1 MQATTPKR
9 RIHKLSPECFDVV
22 MQMQK
27 RWPEAININ
36 APKPLVI
43 GVHRQIQQ
51 ELNLSNDVTE
61 SVMRWYTRRF
71 AYRQAL
77 EAGEHRYHL
86 DGTIAAAV
94 KPDERPSA
102 IAKRQGK
109 SLSSPHSSKAP
120 RFTWQ
125 ELSAHKETLMAD
137 AASISPTLKLVLRQ
151 APEFTQSQDG
161 STLYCAFTNT
171 PSGVPGDLPLGVTP
185 LYLAVRVKLWNRAQ
199 KRAEQLQAEG
209 AASVIYMVEA
219 AVSVDENGSLLAF
232 GKGIQVMPGKDKA
245 KTEE

>member
-9 RIHKLSPECFDVV
+9 HAHKLSPELFAVV

-27 RWPEAININ
+27 RWPKAIDIT
-36 APKPLVI
+36 APKPLAI
-43 GVHRQIQQ
+43 GIRQQIQQ
-51 ELNLSNDVTE
+51 ELNLADDIIE
-61 SVMRWYTRRF
+61 PVMRWYTHRS

-109 SLSSPHSSKAP
+109 APASSPSSSTP

-125 ELSAHKETLMAD
+125 ELDANKETLMAD
-137 AASISPTLKLVLRQ
+137 APAISADLKLVLRQ
-151 APEFTQSQDG
+151 APAFNPSQDG

-171 PSGVPGDLPLGVTP
+171 PSGVPGDLPLRATA
-185 LYLAVRVKLWNRAQ
+185 LYLAVRVKTWNRAQ

-209 AASVIYMVEA
+209 APSVIYLVEA
-219 AVSVDENGSLLAF
+219 AVSVGEDGALLAF
-232 GKGIQVMPGKDKA
+232 GKGIQVVAGKDK
-245 KTEE
+245 T